1 MADRWILLLDD
12 LDEWRDTLSRLLRRE
27 RYLVDTVESREE
39 ALQRLE
45 ERMYHLVILDIR
57 LAYLDES
64 NVEGLTILDEIE
76 ERYGQDAIEKI
87 MISAYGTKEQMREA
101 FREHDVFDFILKD
114 AFSPDEFLDTVR
126 QAFAKRVRINSDL
139 DIILEDGLTFNE
151 MALGLSRNGRRIR
164 QDDAGLGRF
173 AAELEDLFRRLFN
186 DYARIVI
193 HRVTPGRGKAGVV
206 KVDPFSKDSHDE
218 TVIVKYGG
226 HREIDREYENYDD
239 FVKGKVGAHA
249 TNVLNLRRTLRLG
262 GVVYSLIGARLKDVV
277 DFATVYQHRTLD
289 EIQAVLDDFF
299 KETCANWYA
308 DRGLID
314 YVKLTEEYNAML
326 DFGPEKLAEA
336 LKASFDAGLDQR
348 TFTFPDLPG
357 ARFPNPVHAAYER
370 PLARPTFLC
379 TTHGD
384 LNGHNLL
391 VDANGHTWVI
401 DFYRTGKGHI
411 LRDCI
416 ELETV
421 VKFVLLDERGLP
433 ERFGLERALAAMHR
447 FKDADNLHYDAPGDA
462 YAKAFQVCRK
472 LRQIARDLVLP
483 NDDFSEYEIG
493 LLYYT
498 LNIQGF
504 HFLPETNRRHALLSA
519 GMLCEKLGLVP
530 AHT

>member
-12 LDEWRDTLSRLLRRE
+12 LDEWRETLSRLLRRE
-27 RYLVDTVESREE
+27 RYLVDTAESRVE
-39 ALQRLE
+39 ALQRLD

-64 NVEGLTILDEIE
+64 NIEGLTILDEIDG
-76 ERYGQDAIEKI
+76 RYGKDAIEKI
-87 MISAYGTKEQMREA
+87 MISAYGTKEQMRKA
-101 FREHDVFDFILKD
+101 FRNHDVSDFILKD
-114 AFSPDEFLDTVR
+114 AFTPDEFLNSVR
-126 QAFAKRVRINSDL
+126 QAFVERVKTNPAL
-139 DIILEDGLTFNE
+139 DIVLEDGLTFRE
-151 MALGLSRNGRRIR
+151 MMIGLSCNGRRIKKG
-164 QDDAGLGRF
+164 DADLDRF
-173 AAELEDLFRRLFN
+173 AVELEDLFRRLFN

-193 HRVTPGRGKAGVV
+193 HRVTPGQGKAGVV

-226 HREIDREYENYDD
+226 HREIDREYTNYDD
-239 FVKGKVGAHA
+239 FVKGKIGARA
-249 TNVLNLRRTLRLG
+249 TSVLNLRRTLRLG
-262 GVVYSLIGARLKDVV
+262 GIVYSLIGVRLKDVV
-277 DFATVYQHRTLD
+277 DFSTFYRQRTLD

-299 KETCANWYA
+299 KETCANWHS
-308 DRGLID
+308 DRDRIQH
-314 YVKLTEEYNAML
+314 VRLTEEYEAML
-326 DFGPEKLAEA
+326 GFGPEKLAES
-336 LKASFDAGLDQR
+336 LKVSFGNDLDQK
-348 TFTFPDLPG
+348 TLAFPDLPG
-357 ARFPNPVHAAYER
+357 VHFPNPVHAAYER
-370 PLARPTFLC
+370 PLARRTYLC

-391 VDANGHTWVI
+391 IDADGHTWVI

-421 VKFVLLDERGLP
+421 VKFALLDEGGLP
-433 ERFGLERALAAMHR
+433 ERFGLEQALAAMNR
-447 FKDADNLHYDAPGDA
+447 FKDADSLGYDAPDGA
-462 YAKAFQVCRK
+462 CAKAFQVCRK

-504 HFLPETNRRHALLSA
+504 HFLPEANRRHALLSA
-519 GMLCEKLGLVP
+519 GMLCEKLGL
-530 AHT
+530 ATA